1 MTDQNTENFPL
12 ALAVTAKPY
21 RTLLFFAA
29 NGRYF
34 AYLTGAVVLLAAIAL
49 WWSGYGAVW
58 LPVGAALA
66 GVAVLMLNC
75 FAELIDL
82 IVDTM
87 IPK

>member
-1 MTDQNTENFPL
+1 MVDRNNENFPL
-12 ALAVTAKPY
+12 ALAVDVKPY
-21 RTLLFFAA
+21 RTLLFFYFY
-29 NGRYF
+29 GKYF
-34 AYLTGAVVLLAAIAL
+34 AWLTGLVLLLDAVAL
-49 WWSGYGAVW
+49 WSTGYGAVW

-66 GVAVLMLNC
+66 VVAVVMLNC

>member
-1 MTDQNTENFPL
+1 MADRNDESFPL
-12 ALAVTAKPY
+12 ALAVEVKPY
-21 RTLLFFAA
+21 RTLQFFST
-29 NGRYF
+29 NGKYF
-34 AYLTGAVVLLAAIAL
+34 AYLTGALVLLVAIAL

-66 GVAVLMLNC
+66 AVVVLMLNC